1 MASPPPGILVAAPG
15 PPFDPL
21 TWSGISHHLLGA
33 LERNGALV
41 GAIDGW
47 SRPLNMLEKAAS
59 VSPSMAR
66 WRQRY
71 LANSSALSGV
81 IRRAM
86 TRSARG
92 RAARVDPRPDI
103 ALQLGGW
110 YDLGAADGFQPR
122 LHAYYSDGNLAL
134 SLGRSDNLLSKRS
147 RSVRRA
153 LDDERRLY
161 DRVDVLMTM
170 SKWLGRSFVE
180 HFDQDPAKVVAV
192 GAGANFS
199 DLPESPE
206 RDFDRPRVLFVA
218 REFERKGGPQLLE
231 AFARVRESRPE
242 AELWVVGEHIDP
254 DPPPGVVFHG
264 RIRRDTPEGEESMRR
279 LYGEATAFAL
289 PSVYEPFGIAI
300 LEAMAWR
307 LPCLGSPRCAIPE
320 MIEDGV
326 SGLLAEPDDPEA
338 LASALLELVS
348 DPERAR
354 RMGEDGHRRY
364 VERFTWDSVA
374 GRMVDTL
381 ARRLP
386 A

>member
-1 MASPPPGILVAAPG
+1 M
-15 PPFDPL
+15 
-21 TWSGISHHLLGA
+21 
-33 LERNGALV
+33 LV

-47 SRPLNMLEKAAS
+47 SRPLNLLEKATS

-71 LANSSALSGV
+71 LANSSPLSGL

-86 TRSARG
+86 TRGARH
-92 RAARVDPRPDI
+92 RAARVEPRPDV

-110 YDLGAADGFQPR
+110 YDLGPAGAFQPR

-134 SLGRSDNLLSKRS
+134 SLQRSDNLLSSRS

-161 DRVDVLMTM
+161 DRIDVLMTM
-170 SKWLGRSFVE
+170 SEWLGRSFVE

-192 GAGANFS
+192 GAGANFG
-199 DLPESPE
+199 DLPETPE
-206 RDFDRPRVLFVA
+206 RDFGHPRVLFVA

-231 AFARVRESRPE
+231 AFARVREERPD
-242 AELWVVGEHIDP
+242 AELWVVSEHAP
-254 DPPPGVVFHG
+254 AEPPPGVRFHG
-264 RIRRDTPEGEESMRR
+264 RILRDTPEGEAEMLR
-279 LYGEATAFAL
+279 LYREATAFAL

-300 LEAMAWR
+300 LEAMAWS

-326 SGLLAEPDDPEA
+326 NGLLADPDDIDA
-338 LASALLELVS
+338 LAAGLMDLIS
-348 DPERAR
+348 DPARAR
-354 RMGEDGHRRY
+354 QMGEAGHRRY

-374 GRMVDTL
+374 ERMVETL